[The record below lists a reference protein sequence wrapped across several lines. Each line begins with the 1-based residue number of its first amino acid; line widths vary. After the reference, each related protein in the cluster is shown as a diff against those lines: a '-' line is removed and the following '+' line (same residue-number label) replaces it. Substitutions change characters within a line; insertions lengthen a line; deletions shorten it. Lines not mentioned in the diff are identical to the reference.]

1 MKFNEIQ
8 LRSMLAKAWSL
19 ETAKQWTP
27 DTPAAG
33 QCNVTTVVAHDLF
46 GGDILRTSLPEYDV
60 DHYYNRIDGVVV
72 DLTDS
77 QFSAPVSYNDEP
89 ASREDAMQCVLD
101 SEYETLR
108 AALLIHLNEH
118 GDHG

>member
-1 MKFNEIQ
+1 MKFNETQ
-8 LRSMLAKAWSL
+8 LRSVLAKAWSL

-33 QCNVTTVVAHDLF
+33 QCNVTTVVVHDLF
-46 GGDILRTSLPEYDV
+46 GGDILKTSLPDYDV

-77 QFSAPVSYNDEP
+77 QFSAPVSYDDEV
-89 ASREDAMQCVLD
+89 ASRADAMGCVLD

-108 AALLIHLNEH
+108 AALLARLK
-118 GDHG
+118 

>member
-1 MKFNEIQ
+1 MKFDESQ
-8 LRSMLAKAWSL
+8 LRSALARAWSL

-46 GGDILRTSLPEYDV
+46 GGDILKTSLPDYDV
-60 DHYYNRIDGVVV
+60 DHFYNRIDGVAV

-77 QFSAPVSYNDEP
+77 QFSAPVSYADEP
-89 ASREDAMQCVLD
+89 ASREDAMQCVLE

-108 AALLIHLNEH
+108 AALLAQLK
-118 GDHG
+118 

>member
-1 MKFNEIQ
+1 VKFNEDR
-8 LRSMLAKAWSL
+8 LRSALAGAWCL

-33 QCNVTTVVAHDLF
+33 QCNVTTVVVHDLF
-46 GGDILRTSLPEYDV
+46 GGDILKTSLPDYDV

-77 QFSAPVSYNDEP
+77 QFSAPVSYDDEL
-89 ASREDAMQCVLD
+89 ASRADAMQCVLD

-108 AALLIHLNEH
+108 AALLACLK
-118 GDHG
+118 